1 MRRYHGTGKHP
12 GPQLPGDHTD
22 LYHAHRGGDQRADG
36 RPGAVM
42 GVFYRAGYIESW
54 GARGIQKI
62 CDACKM
68 LGADEPEYIVH
79 GGDIMLKFNAFQS
92 AKVPES
98 TSQLP

>member
-1 MRRYHGTGKHP
+1 
-12 GPQLPGDHTD
+12 
-22 LYHAHRGGDQRADG
+22 
-36 RPGAVM
+36 M

-98 TSQLP
+98 TSQLPRKIL